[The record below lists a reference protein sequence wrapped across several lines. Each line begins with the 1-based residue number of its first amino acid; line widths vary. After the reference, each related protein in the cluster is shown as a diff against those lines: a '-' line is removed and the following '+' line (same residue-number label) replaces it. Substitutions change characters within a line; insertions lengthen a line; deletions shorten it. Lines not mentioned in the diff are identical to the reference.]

1 MNLLLR
7 HPLNNSLR
15 SNITNHIAISTLT
28 ERAINSIIRKCKSY
42 IMTEENKVATLIQT
56 QSEKKVLESV
66 QSSVINILKNRVIL
80 NTLKSLKHIKDE

>member
-1 MNLLLR
+1 
-7 HPLNNSLR
+7 
-15 SNITNHIAISTLT
+15 
-28 ERAINSIIRKCKSY
+28 
-42 IMTEENKVATLIQT
+42 MTEENKVATLIQT